1 MSTVNKNEQH
11 FIRHGLS
18 LESPLENQTGY
29 LTPPDRF
36 FVCNSGTTPIID
48 SQNYSLRIW
57 GDGVSNEIT
66 LSYEDLLT
74 MPQHTV
80 PAVLECAGNHRSF
93 FRDVDGLNIETPA
106 GTEELIWSMG
116 AMGMAEWTGV
126 SLRNVLNLA
135 GVDSNA
141 VQVCGRGSE
150 TDSVEGEVRL
160 PMPMDKALDIDT
172 LLALQMNGEPL
183 PADHGFPVRVLVPG
197 WIGAY
202 SIKWV
207 QDIEV
212 SMQPIWVRRNTTSYV
227 MKGELW
233 PESEHVPSQG
243 KPLTQQ
249 NIKSSLALPWPTS
262 LASGLQTIHGYARS
276 PGSPIASVKWSDN
289 QGETWSEAA
298 LIGSNEKYGW
308 VRFEFEWQAE
318 AGEQVLMTKA
328 TDQAGRVQPDST
340 PFNKG
345 GYLYNAVHPHPV
357 TVV

>member
-1 MSTVNKNEQH
+1 MSKVNKNEQH

-18 LESPLENQTGY
+18 LESPLENQTEY
-29 LTPPDRF
+29 LTPLDRF
-36 FVCNSGTTPIID
+36 FVCNSGTTPIVD
-48 SQNYSLRIW
+48 AQSYNLRIW
-57 GDGVSNEIT
+57 GDGVSNEIN
-66 LSYEDLLT
+66 LSYTDLLE
-74 MPQHTV
+74 MPHHTV

-93 FRDVDGLNIETPA
+93 FRDVDGLNIETPP

-126 SLRNVLNLA
+126 SLRDVLSLA
-135 GVDSNA
+135 DVDSNA

-160 PMPMDKALDIDT
+160 PMPMDKAMDIDT
-172 LLALQMNGEPL
+172 LLAVQMNGEPL

-233 PESEHVPSQG
+233 PESEHAPSQG

-262 LASGLQTIHGYARS
+262 LPSGLQTMHGYARS
-276 PGSPIASVKWSDN
+276 PGSPIASVQWSEDN
-289 QGETWSEAA
+289 GETWKEAS
-298 LIGSNEKYGW
+298 LIGGNEKYGW
-308 VRFEFEWQAE
+308 VRFEFDWQASR
-318 AGEQVLMTKA
+318 GEQVLMTKA
-328 TDQAGRVQPDST
+328 TDQAGRVQPDGT

-357 TVV
+357 SVS